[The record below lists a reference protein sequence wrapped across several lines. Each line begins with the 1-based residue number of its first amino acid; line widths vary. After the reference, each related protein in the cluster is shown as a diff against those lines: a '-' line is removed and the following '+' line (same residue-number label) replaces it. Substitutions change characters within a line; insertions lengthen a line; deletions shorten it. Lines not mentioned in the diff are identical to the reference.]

1 MVKSRYWQA
10 VRGICI
16 LAVIMIHCPSGQ
28 SGVDQT
34 LWLALRQIINF
45 PVAIFIFMAGYFV
58 KPDKVNSTYLK
69 NRGGRLLIP
78 FLLWSTLYTIKNAL
92 FNDVR
97 AWDKVLFNFVT
108 GQSAAPLYYILV
120 MIQFTLLTPLFV
132 KMKNRKWLY
141 AITPLYLCGLYIWN
155 FNFGMTPS
163 LYGTF
168 FPAWLFFYILG
179 IDARAGKLNGMVK
192 VAKPWWVAVTFIIA
206 LLEAFV
212 LQKAGCSISFASS
225 QIKFS
230 TFAYT
235 YTIILLLLKNQ
246 GKEEEGTIRKGLNKV
261 GDCSYGMFFSHMMVM
276 YVVAKILRILGAE
289 SVWCIEWIMDFIFT
303 AVGSYIFVS
312 CAKRIIKRRNL
323 LKAIGVD

>member
-16 LAVIMIHCPSGQ
+16 LAVIMIHCPAGDR
-28 SGVDQT
+28 GVDQT
-34 LWLALRQIINF
+34 IWLALRQFINF

-58 KPDKVNSTYLK
+58 KPDKVNGIYLK
-69 NRGGRLLIP
+69 NRVRRLLMP
-78 FLLWSTLYTIKNAL
+78 FLLWSTFYTVKNAL
-92 FNDVR
+92 FNNVR
-97 AWDKVLFNFVT
+97 SWDKVLFNFVT

-141 AITPLYLCGLYIWN
+141 VITPLYLCGLYIWN
-155 FNFGMTPS
+155 FNFGMAPS

-179 IDARAGKLNGMVK
+179 MDTRTGKLNNVVMR
-192 VAKPWWVAVTFIIA
+192 AMPYWVAVTFVIA
-206 LLEAFV
+206 LMEAFV
-212 LQKAGCSISFASS
+212 LRKLGCSISFASS

-235 YTIILLLLKNQ
+235 GTIILLLLKNQ
-246 GKEEEGTIRKGLNKV
+246 KKEEKGIIGDVIGKV
-261 GDCSYGMFFSHMMVM
+261 GDCSYGIFFLHMMVM
-276 YVVAKILRILGAE
+276 YIVAKILRILDSE
-289 SVWCIEWIMDFIFT
+289 LVWVVEWLMDFIFT
-303 AVGSYIFVS
+303 AVVSYILVS
-312 CAKRIIKRRNL
+312 YARKRIRSRNI
-323 LKAIGVD
+323 LKAIGLD